1 MHRIG
6 MISVSLYFPSFLFS
20 FFMKL
25 MVYVVIQRN
34 YRFFFLFVS
43 SSTLLCIYIFSMS
56 ALYIKILMRDEK
68 GTVWKAMQESPASV
82 VLMAY
87 CFISLWFVGGLTGFH
102 LYLISSNQ
110 VTHIITF
117 QIIYNS
123 IFTSISFLF
132 LFFFYF
138 QTTYEN
144 FRYRSDNRYN
154 VYNRGCINNFLEVF
168 CTKIKPSKNKFRAP
182 VQEEVHRPPPT
193 TVRDSGTD
201 DGGAPEN
208 RRMKVE
214 DDLDFGGDI
223 LKISQRHN
231 IEDIESEIR
240 SRGNDSIE
248 L

>member
-1 MHRIG
+1 
-6 MISVSLYFPSFLFS
+6 
-20 FFMKL
+20 
-25 MVYVVIQRN
+25 
-34 YRFFFLFVS
+34 
-43 SSTLLCIYIFSMS
+43 
-56 ALYIKILMRDEK
+56 MRDEK

-102 LYLISSNQ
+102 LYLISSN
-110 VTHIITF
+110 
-117 QIIYNS
+117 
-123 IFTSISFLF
+123 
-132 LFFFYF
+132 